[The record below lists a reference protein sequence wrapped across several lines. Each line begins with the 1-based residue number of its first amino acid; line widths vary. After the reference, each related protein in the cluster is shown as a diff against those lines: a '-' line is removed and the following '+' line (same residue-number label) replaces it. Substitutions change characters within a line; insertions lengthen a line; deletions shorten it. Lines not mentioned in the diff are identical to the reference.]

1 MDWPGITTTRRI
13 IARSGNLTASKDGK
27 MNSRKILLG
36 FACLAACVSL
46 AGCNLPANRAD
57 ATKTAQ
63 ANEAQSVLQT
73 AMANAS
79 AAMTQAAASGKPTLA
94 PVAATT
100 AAPVV
105 IPTLGATQKP
115 IPSDPGTDNAALAG
129 ETVPDGTKYTP
140 GATFTKTW
148 RMMNTGTSTWTN
160 SYKLIFVDGDQMEAT
175 KEFYIPVPVEPGKI
189 IDMSVQ
195 MKAPDTEGTYKG
207 YWKIKN
213 PNEKTFGPGG
223 TGSFWV
229 QIVVAVPTPTATAI
243 PLTATATSEPTTT
256 AETPTASS

>member
-1 MDWPGITTTRRI
+1 MDWPGNTTTRRI
-13 IARSGNLTASKDGK
+13 IARSENLTASKDGK
-27 MNSRKILLG
+27 MNSRNILLG
-36 FACLAACVSL
+36 FACLAACVFL
-46 AGCNLPANRAD
+46 AGCNLPANSAD

-79 AAMTQAAASGKPTLA
+79 AAMTQAAVSTTKPTTA
-94 PVAATT
+94 PVVNTPV
-100 AAPVV
+100 PVV
-105 IPTLGATQKP
+105 IPTLGPTQKP

-129 ETVPDGTKYTP
+129 ETIPDGTKFVP

-160 SYKLIFVDGDQMEAT
+160 SYKLVFVDGDQMEAA

-243 PLTATATSEPTTT
+243 PPTATATSEPTAT
-256 AETPTASS
+256 AETPAASS

>member
-1 MDWPGITTTRRI
+1 MNRRK
-13 IARSGNLTASKDGK
+13 T
-27 MNSRKILLG
+27 LLG
-36 FACLAACVSL
+36 IACLAACMSL

-79 AAMTQAAASGKPTLA
+79 AAMTQAAASTGQPTLP
-94 PVAATT
+94 PVVATT

-105 IPTLGATQKP
+105 IPTLG
-115 IPSDPGTDNAALAG
+115 PSKTPGQVNPGSDSAALAG
-129 ETVPDGTKYTP
+129 ETIPDGTKFAP

-148 RMMNTGTSTWTN
+148 RMMNSGTSTWTN
-160 SYKLIFVDGDQMEAT
+160 SYKLVFVDGDQLGAT
-175 KEFYIPVPVEPGKI
+175 TEFYIPVPVEPGKI
-189 IDMSVQ
+189 IDMSVA
-195 MKAPDTEGTYKG
+195 MTAPATEGTFKG

-213 PNEKTFGPGG
+213 PNGTTFGPGG

-229 QIVVAVPTPTATAI
+229 QIVVVSPTA
-243 PLTATATSEPTTT
+243 TATATSTTAPTATTEPTATV
-256 AETPTASS
+256 ETPASS